1 MTYGEVL
8 QKFVNYQ
15 TKVAIY
21 GDYTK
26 YTSKPLKDFMY
37 ESNKGNNIFFCS
49 NKRGSD
55 RKACKQLIRLS
66 FFENN
71 LCSRCVYKWYIR
83 KREVLYE
90 SGICVLFGDR

>member
-26 YTSKPLKDFMY
+26 YTSKPIKDFMY
-37 ESNKGNNIFFCS
+37 ESNKGYNIF
-49 NKRGSD
+49 
-55 RKACKQLIRLS
+55 L
-66 FFENN
+66 
-71 LCSRCVYKWYIR
+71 
-83 KREVLYE
+83 
-90 SGICVLFGDR
+90 